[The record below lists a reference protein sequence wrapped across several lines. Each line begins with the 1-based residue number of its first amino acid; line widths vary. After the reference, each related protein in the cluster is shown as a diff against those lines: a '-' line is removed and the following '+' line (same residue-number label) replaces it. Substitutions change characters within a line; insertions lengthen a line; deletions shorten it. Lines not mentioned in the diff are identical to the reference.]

1 MSNRILIVEDDP
13 AIRLGLKRSLEFEGF
28 TVELARDGEEA
39 VQRAFDVKPDLIVL
53 DLMLPKL
60 NGFEVCRTVRKYDAS
75 IPVVILS
82 AKGDE
87 GDKVLGLELGADD
100 YITKPFSIRELTARI
115 KAALRRRKALEGE
128 VETFDEEGVKI
139 DFGAFKM
146 IVNGVDHEQ
155 QGVPP
160 AAVPDPEPRA
170 RALPRPDPEQG
181 LGLRLRRHAAHDR
194 QLHQQAAPEARARP
208 AQPEVDPDGPGQRL
222 PLQGAGRVVP
232 QPFRTDPGSK
242 LSGSVLILDPYWLDT
257 YFFEGA
263 SHRLGVR
270 KRSYSCGNG
279 IWNRLQRA
287 DTSA

>member
-60 NGFEVCRTVRKYDAS
+60 NGFEVCRTVRKYDAG

-128 VETFDEEGVKI
+128 VETFDEEGVRI

-146 IVNGVDHEQ
+146 TVNGVDQEMSSKEFHLLRYLIQNRGRVLSRDQILNKVWGYDYDGTPRTIDNFINKLRQKLE
-155 QGVPP
+155 
-160 AAVPDPEPRA
+160 PDPLNPKWIQTVRGSGYRFKA
-170 RALPRPDPEQG
+170 QG
-181 LGLRLRRHAAHDR
+181 
-194 QLHQQAAPEARARP
+194 E
-208 AQPEVDPDGPGQRL
+208 
-222 PLQGAGRVVP
+222 
-232 QPFRTDPGSK
+232 
-242 LSGSVLILDPYWLDT
+242 
-257 YFFEGA
+257 
-263 SHRLGVR
+263 
-270 KRSYSCGNG
+270 
-279 IWNRLQRA
+279 
-287 DTSA
+287 

>member
-28 TVELARDGEEA
+28 IVELARDGEEA

-100 YITKPFSIRELTARI
+100 YITKPFSNRELTARI

-128 VETFDEEGVKI
+128 VETFEEENLKI
-139 DFGAFKM
+139 DFTAFKLS
-146 IVNGVDHEQ
+146 VGAVDQELSTR
-155 QGVPP
+155 
-160 AAVPDPEPRA
+160 EFN
-170 RALPRPDPEQG
+170 L
-181 LGLRLRRHAAHDR
+181 LRYLIQNR
-194 QLHQQAAPEARARP
+194 
-208 AQPEVDPDGPGQRL
+208 
-222 PLQGAGRVVP
+222 GRVLSRDQILNKVWGYDYDGTP
-232 QPFRTDPGSK
+232 RTIDNFINKLRQKLEADPINPKWIQTVRGSGYRFK
-242 LSGSVLILDPYWLDT
+242 AQG
-257 YFFEGA
+257 E
-263 SHRLGVR
+263 
-270 KRSYSCGNG
+270 
-279 IWNRLQRA
+279 
-287 DTSA
+287 

>member
-60 NGFEVCRTVRKYDAS
+60 NGFEVCRTVRKYDAG

-146 IVNGVDHEQ
+146 IVNGVDQEMSSKEFHLLRYLIQNRGRVLSRDQILNKVWGYDYDGTPRTIDNFINKLRQKLE
-155 QGVPP
+155 
-160 AAVPDPEPRA
+160 PDPLNPKWIQTVRGSGYRFKA
-170 RALPRPDPEQG
+170 QG
-181 LGLRLRRHAAHDR
+181 
-194 QLHQQAAPEARARP
+194 E
-208 AQPEVDPDGPGQRL
+208 
-222 PLQGAGRVVP
+222 
-232 QPFRTDPGSK
+232 
-242 LSGSVLILDPYWLDT
+242 
-257 YFFEGA
+257 
-263 SHRLGVR
+263 
-270 KRSYSCGNG
+270 
-279 IWNRLQRA
+279 
-287 DTSA
+287 